1 MGFRCASARLGGRRA
16 TVRAAALGLTLAG
29 FVLASAALAA
39 KSPVI
44 IDEQWTRRDFP
55 EHGVRKVAVLPA
67 IEFGGYRPDHLA
79 SIAFF
84 NAFRESGYRW
94 LPPSSVYRALG
105 ATQAARDSMFRAIA
119 LQVRGNGHTDPRTSA
134 WLTARL
140 QVDALVVLRV
150 ERWEFIKEGS
160 DATIVE
166 VRAEMVDGSG
176 EPLWRVLGR
185 SRIFGEPT
193 FSEVNL
199 PPPGQGNKLT
209 LVTPTGAPSG
219 SQPSSGSSGS
229 SGSGSGPGAGAPPPP
244 PKYMESIEKKMT
256 PLEDMLLATDTGP
269 TSSKDVPFEA
279 ATRALM
285 DAWVPLLPRPA
296 SAPPDSAGRPATPAR

>member
-1 MGFRCASARLGGRRA
+1 M
-16 TVRAAALGLTLAG
+16 LAC
-29 FVLASAALAA
+29 FALASPAYAG

-44 IDEQWTRRDFP
+44 IDEQWTRRDFL
-55 EHGVRKVAVLPA
+55 EHGIRKVAVLPA
-67 IEFGGYRPDHLA
+67 VEFGGFRSDHLV

-94 LPPSSVYRALG
+94 LPPSSVYRTLG
-105 ATQAARDSMFRAIA
+105 STQGARDSMFRAIA
-119 LQVRGNGHTDPRTSA
+119 LQVRGSGRTDPATSA

-150 ERWEFIKEGS
+150 ERWEYVKDGN

-166 VRAEMVDGSG
+166 VRAEMVDSGG

-193 FSEVNL
+193 FSDVTL

-209 LVTPTGAPSG
+209 LVSPAGSPGG
-219 SQPSSGSSGS
+219 SQQSSGPSSSNGS
-229 SGSGSGPGAGAPPPP
+229 SGSGSGASAPPPP
-244 PKYMESIEKKMT
+244 PKYMETIEKKMT

-269 TSSKDVPFEA
+269 TASKDIPFEA

-285 DAWVPLLPRPA
+285 DAWVPLFPRPA
-296 SAPPDSAGRPATPAR
+296 SPAPDSTAPPATRAH